1 MDEIEKYSAQGIEF
15 YQNGHYEQAIE
26 YFIKVKNIMETIYEE
41 NPNHPDLATTYNNLG
56 ALYIALGDFDTA
68 LSFLL
73 KDKDIM
79 ETIHKENPNHPLLAT
94 TYNNLGALY
103 QAKGDFDT
111 ALLYSVKAKDIMET
125 IYEENPNHP
134 SLATTYNNLGLLYQ
148 AKGDF
153 DKALLYYLKAKDIR
167 ETIHK
172 ENPNHPDLAM
182 SYGNL
187 GLLYK
192 AKGDFDTA
200 LSFLLKAKDIM
211 ETIYEESPNHPDLA
225 ISYGNLGTLY
235 KALGDFDTALSYSLI
250 AKDIME
256 TIYEENPNHP
266 NLATSYGNLGT
277 LYKALGDFDTA
288 LSYSLIAKDIMETIY
303 KENPNHPN
311 LATSY
316 DNLGGLYQALGDLD
330 FALEYQIKAKDIRET
345 IYKENPNHS
354 DLAMSYNNLGTLYKD
369 QGDIKNYYTYIQKSF
384 KIYIHNRKE
393 NFAHLSLQQKY
404 RYNKDNIHN
413 LEFLFDSSNLYI
425 KELQEDRDKNASE
438 IEDVKQKVLT
448 NWLRYKGSISDFEN
462 IITILYNDT
471 DDNEIKKRI
480 EKREQL
486 QKELSSIYHT
496 KKDDPDEQKRE
507 IGISSKLEKEITDIE
522 NTLANS
528 SKLLSQEKLL
538 EKVDHLM
545 LSEYLKKDQLYVDY
559 AYVKD
564 SYYIFSLNHKREIE
578 FIKVDD
584 LISKEINS
592 AIRVYT
598 DLIKKQTDM
607 NYNIK
612 REDKLDTKE
621 ALHTLYSLLIEPY
634 KSILFTKEY
643 TSYIFSPDGALN
655 LIPFDALY
663 DKGHYLIETKDII
676 YTPSGKEFVR
686 LKQNEINDSEDIT
699 IFANP
704 NFDKKIEITENNE
717 NDNKENNKNRS
728 IRSISDICELG
739 DRPFLEL
746 TGTKRELEAIKEKM
760 YSSTI
765 FSYEEDTADKQTF
778 LKVSDTK
785 ILHCATHAFYLDCPT
800 TENPLLKTGIAFSGA
815 NIINDDGSRPH
826 VATGL
831 EIASMKLKG
840 TELVVLSTCDSA
852 IGDIEHS
859 EGILGLNKAFIQAGV
874 KTVVA
879 SLWKAS
885 DRYTADFFTLT
896 YDLIDKELGRK
907 MKELDSTPIDYAK
920 LIRETKLEFIKNDNH
935 PLFWAGFIV
944 VG

>member
-225 ISYGNLGTLY
+225 I
-235 KALGDFDTALSYSLI
+235 
-250 AKDIME
+250 
-256 TIYEENPNHP
+256 
-266 NLATSYGNLGT
+266 SYGNLGT

-559 AYVKD
+559 AYVED
-564 SYYIFSLNHKREIE
+564 AYYIFSLNHKREIE

-592 AIRVYT
+592 AIKLYT

-607 NYNIK
+607 NYDIK

-634 KSILFTKEY
+634 KSTIFTKEY

-663 DKGHYLIETKDII
+663 DKEHYLIETKDII

-686 LKQNEINDSEDIT
+686 LKRNEINDSEDIT

-704 NFDKKIEITENNE
+704 NFDKKIEI
-717 NDNKENNKNRS
+717 KEDKEIKKDDKNS
-728 IRSISDICELG
+728 TRSISDICELG
-739 DRPFLEL
+739 DKAFSEL

-760 YSSTI
+760 YPSTI
-765 FSYEEDTADKQTF
+765 FSYEGVKATIFSYEGVEATKQTF
-778 LKVSDTK
+778 LKVSNTK

-815 NIINDDGSRPH
+815 NIIKEDGSRPY

-859 EGILGLNKAFIQAGV
+859 EGVLGLNKAFIQAGV

-885 DRYTADFFTLT
+885 DRYTAEFFTLT

-907 MKELDSTPIDYAK
+907 LEELDSTPTDYAK
-920 LIRETKLEFIKNDNH
+920 LIRETKLDFIKNDNH